1 MTGDQD
7 TPPKNTARYKPGGR
21 KARRSKGADGAST
34 VKSPPRGLERRR
46 PRAAATPAATA
57 DAKRRL
63 DDITR
68 LVSDWV
74 WEADAD
80 LHLTYASHRIVEI
93 LDRQPVELVGQ
104 RLSDFGTFV
113 TTDGHAVEP
122 QWRSPFRDVPFEAKD
137 RSGSVRYFLISSLPI
152 YNPQTGAFEGIRGTA
167 TDITERK
174 SDEAKILYH
183 AHYDP
188 LTDLPNRTLFFDRLS
203 NAIEA
208 ARDDDRLVALLFIDL
223 DRFKVVN
230 DSFGHIVGDRLL
242 KMAAERLKACVR
254 ETDVVARY
262 GGDEFAALTE
272 HTVARLGGDEFTIIL
287 QDIAEPHDSAVVAG
301 RVIEALSEPFQLNR
315 FEAFIGASVGITTFP
330 SDGDDAITMLRNADM
345 AMYRAKESG
354 RNAYRFFTPEMNA
367 AAVARMDLQNDL
379 HRALERGEFSVVYQ
393 PIFEPATA
401 RVAGAEALIRWNHPT
416 RGLVP
421 PDQFIPLAEDT
432 GLIVPIGEWVLRT
445 ACAEASVWQ
454 EMGWPG
460 LGISVNLSRR
470 QLQRNLSQD
479 DVRQVLVETGLPAHL
494 LAFEITESLIMDD
507 TDHAL
512 SWFKA
517 IKDMGISLSIDDF
530 GTGYSSL
537 GYLKHFPVDVVKID
551 RSFVSDLDVAG
562 GDVALIE
569 GIIALAHS
577 LGLRVVAEGVETTEQ
592 LEFLRSHKCDLAQGY
607 LFSKPLAAEDF
618 RTLMSRHSMGRST
631 AIHAIGAVPALS
643 ANFQR
648 D

>member
-1 MTGDQD
+1 MKTCRDDQGKK
-7 TPPKNTARYKPGGR
+7 PARDEPGEQNLR
-21 KARRSKGADGAST
+21 DSKDASSAST
-34 VKSPPRGLERRR
+34 GKSPPSGLERRR
-46 PRAAATPAATA
+46 PRAEPLPAAA
-57 DAKRRL
+57 VDAKRRL

-80 LHLTYASHRIVEI
+80 IRLTYASHRIVE
-93 LDRQPVELVGQ
+93 LLGQQPIELVGH

-113 TTDGHAVEP
+113 TSDGHALDP
-122 QWRSPFRDVPFEAKD
+122 QWRSPFRDIPFETKD
-137 RSGSVRYFLISSLPI
+137 RDGNIRYFLISGLPI
-152 YNPQTGAFEGIRGTA
+152 YNPENDSFEGVRGTA
-167 TDITERK
+167 KDITERK
-174 SDEAKILYH
+174 MDEAKILYH

-203 NAIEA
+203 AALSA
-208 ARDDDRLVALLFIDL
+208 ARGKDRLVALLFIDL

-287 QDIAEPHDSAVVAG
+287 QDIAETGDSAVVAQ

-315 FEAFIGASVGITTFP
+315 FEAFIGASIGITTYP
-330 SDGDDAITMLRNADM
+330 SDGKDAITMLRNADM

-367 AAVARMDLQNDL
+367 TAVARMDLQNDL

-393 PIFEPATA
+393 PILEPVTA

-416 RGLVP
+416 RGAVA
-421 PDQFIPLAEDT
+421 PDQFIPLAEET

-445 ACAEASVWQ
+445 ACAEASAWQ
-454 EMGWPG
+454 KMGWPG

-470 QLQRNLSQD
+470 QLQRNLTHD
-479 DVRQVLVETGLPAHL
+479 DVGRVLAETGLPAHL

-537 GYLKHFPVDVVKID
+537 GYLKRFPVDVVKID
-551 RSFVSDLDVAG
+551 RSFVSDLDASD
-562 GDVALIE
+562 GDIALIE

-577 LGLRVVAEGVETTEQ
+577 LGLKVVAEGVETRAQ
-592 LEFLRSHKCDLAQGY
+592 LDFLRSRKCDLAQGY
-607 LFSKPLAAEDF
+607 LFSKPLATDDF
-618 RTLMSRHSMGRST
+618 RALMARHGMGWATVVQAFGDVSS
-631 AIHAIGAVPALS
+631 LS
-643 ANFQR
+643 VELQG